1 MSQKV
6 YDVVAIGHAL
16 VDIRFV
22 VTRFAGPDEEAPII
36 SQTRGTGG
44 SAANVAIGVSRLG
57 GRSAVIVKIGLD
69 SFGRMIIDELMKEKV
84 DVSGV
89 KISLNETGFSVV
101 IIDEEGKI
109 VMYGFKGAAE
119 ELGPGDLEVNLI
131 GAAKFVHIASLR
143 LDTSLRAAEEAKK
156 NGAVVSWDPGR
167 RLSEKGIDY
176 FKELIGKVD
185 IVLVNRKEAKN
196 LTGIEDYREAARAIR
211 RLGPRLVVIKRG
223 QEGVYALSDEGEYDI
238 PAYRV
243 EKPVDTTG
251 AGDAFASGLLMGL
264 SRGYE
269 LRKALIYGNAVAAL
283 KVQRLGSHNVP
294 SHEEVIRFIWEHGL

>member
-6 YDVVAIGHAL
+6 YDVIAIGHAL

-22 VTRFAGPDEEAPII
+22 VTRFAGADEEASII

-57 GRSAVIVKIGLD
+57 GRSAVMVKIGLD
-69 SFGRMIIDELMKEKV
+69 SFGRMIIDELMKERV

-89 KISLNETGFSVV
+89 KVSLNETGFSVV
-101 IIDEEGKI
+101 IIDKEGKI
-109 VMYGFKGAAE
+109 SMYGFKGAAE
-119 ELGPGDLEVNLI
+119 ELSPADIDVNLL
-131 GAAKFVHIASLR
+131 GATKFVHIASLR
-143 LDTSLRAAEEAKK
+143 LDTSIRAAEEAKK

-167 RLSEKGIDY
+167 RLSEKGLDY

-196 LTGIEDYREAARAIR
+196 LTGMEDYREAARMIKS
-211 RLGPRLVVIKRG
+211 LGPRLVVIKRG
-223 QEGVYALSDEGEYDI
+223 HEGVYALSDEGEFDI

-264 SRGYE
+264 SRGYD
-269 LRKALIYGNAVAAL
+269 LRKALVYGNAVAAL

-294 SHEEVIRFIWEHGL
+294 SHEEVVKFIWEHSL